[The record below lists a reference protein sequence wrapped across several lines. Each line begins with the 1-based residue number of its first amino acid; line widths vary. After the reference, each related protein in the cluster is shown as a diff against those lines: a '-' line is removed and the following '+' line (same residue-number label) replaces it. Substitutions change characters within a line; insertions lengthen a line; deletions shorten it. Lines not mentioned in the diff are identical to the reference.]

1 MIAIWSIRALPY
13 LLTLCTGTIL
23 LISGD
28 PYWVQLVLGAALLA
42 VLALS
47 WDVLS
52 RTGQVSLGQA
62 AFFGIGAYTSALSGD
77 FGWIGGWLMA
87 AAVCGVTAL
96 LLGLLTL
103 RLRQVYFTIATL
115 ALSLSFKVLILVFG
129 DFTGGASGIAPPII
143 GDGDPVVQM
152 GAVLVLVMLSIVA
165 SDTFLSDRYRPAF
178 FMIRTKPS
186 LAAVSGIPIIR
197 MKILAF
203 VVSGVLAGLAGAAYA
218 GLYGYIVPDD
228 VFALSWSVMPLA
240 ATILGG
246 MDSTI
251 GPFFGAIALKVLEG
265 VARNYIG
272 GVGYQIVYGAVMIVF
287 IAVLP
292 KGLAGLLTS
301 VREATSQRRRATTAA
316 SIEQVP

>member
-1 MIAIWSIRALPY
+1 MMAVWSIRLLPY
-13 LLTLCTGTIL
+13 LVTLCTGVIL
-23 LISGD
+23 LVGGD
-28 PYWVQLVLGAALLA
+28 PYWIQIVLGASLLA
-42 VLALS
+42 ILALS
-47 WDVLS
+47 WDLLS

-62 AFFGIGAYTSALSGD
+62 AFFGIGAYTSALAGD
-77 FGWIGGWLMA
+77 LGWIVGWLMT
-87 AAVCGVTAL
+87 AVVCAVTAL
-96 LLGLLTL
+96 LLGLVTL
-103 RLRQVYFTIATL
+103 RLRQVYFTIATM
-115 ALSLSFKVLILVFG
+115 ALSLSFKVLILVCG
-129 DFTGGASGIAPPII
+129 TYTGGASGISPPII

-152 GAVLVLVMLSIVA
+152 AAVLVLLVLSLVA
-165 SDTFLSDRYRPAF
+165 SDIFLSDRYRPAF

-186 LAAVSGIPIIR
+186 LAAASGIPIVR

-203 VVSGVLAGLAGAAYA
+203 VVSGVLAGLAGAAFG

-240 ATILGG
+240 ATVLGG

-272 GVGYQIVYGAVMIVF
+272 GVGYQVVYGAVMIVF

-292 KGLAGLLTS
+292 KGLAGLLAS
-301 VREATSQRRRATTAA
+301 VREATSRQTTGSAP
-316 SIEQVP
+316 IKQVL

>member
-1 MIAIWSIRALPY
+1 MIANRSIRALPY
-13 LLTLCTGTIL
+13 LLTLCTGTVL
-23 LISGD
+23 LISQD
-28 PYWVQLVLGAALLA
+28 PYWIQLVLGASLLA
-42 VLALS
+42 ILALS
-47 WDVLS
+47 WDILS

-62 AFFGIGAYTSALSGD
+62 AFFGIGAYASALCGD
-77 FGWIGGWLMA
+77 LGWIVGWLMA

-103 RLRQVYFTIATL
+103 RLRQVYFTIATI

-129 DFTGGASGIAPPII
+129 TFTGGASGIAPPMI
-143 GDGDPVVQM
+143 GDGNPNVQM
-152 GAVLVLVMLSIVA
+152 GAVLVLVLLSILA
-165 SDTFLSDRYRPAF
+165 SDLFLSDRYRPAF

-186 LAAVSGIPIIR
+186 LAAVSGIPIVR
-197 MKILAF
+197 TKVLAF
-203 VVSGVLAGLAGAAYA
+203 VVSGMLAGLAGAAYA

-228 VFALSWSVMPLA
+228 VFALSWSIMPLA

-265 VARNYIG
+265 VARNYVG
-272 GVGYQIVYGAVMIVF
+272 GVGYQIVYGVVMILC

-292 KGLAGLLTS
+292 KGLAGLLAA
-301 VREATSQRRRATTAA
+301 VREASSPRHRATGAGVT
-316 SIEQVP
+316 ERVL

>member
-1 MIAIWSIRALPY
+1 MIANRSIRALPY
-13 LLTLCTGTIL
+13 LVTLGTGMIL
-23 LISGD
+23 LISRD
-28 PYWVQLVLGAALLA
+28 PYWIQLVLGVSLLA
-42 VLALS
+42 TLALS
-47 WDVLS
+47 WDILS

-77 FGWIGGWLMA
+77 LGWIAGWLMA

-103 RLRQVYFTIATL
+103 RLRQVYFTIATI

-129 DFTGGASGIAPPII
+129 DFTGGASGIAPPMV
-143 GDGDPVVQM
+143 GDGNPDLQM
-152 GAVLVLVMLSIVA
+152 GAVLALVMLSILA
-165 SDTFLSDRYRPAF
+165 SDVFLSDRYRPAF
-178 FMIRTKPS
+178 FMIRAKPS
-186 LAAVSGIPIIR
+186 LAAVSGIPIVA

-203 VVSGVLAGLAGAAYA
+203 IVSGMLAGLAGAAYG

-265 VARNYIG
+265 LARNYIG
-272 GVGYQIVYGAVMIVF
+272 GVGYQIVYGAVMILC
-287 IAVLP
+287 IAILP
-292 KGLAGLLTS
+292 KGLTGLLTA
-301 VREATSQRRRATTAA
+301 VREATSRRRREAGAGLA
-316 SIEQVP
+316 ERVL

>member
-1 MIAIWSIRALPY
+1 MTVNLSIRALPY
-13 LLTLCTGTIL
+13 LVTLCTGMVL
-23 LISGD
+23 LINQD
-28 PYWVQLVLGAALLA
+28 PYWIQLVLGVSLLA
-42 VLALS
+42 ILALS
-47 WDVLS
+47 WDILS

-77 FGWIGGWLMA
+77 LGWIAGWLMT

-103 RLRQVYFTIATL
+103 RLRQVYFTIATI
-115 ALSLSFKVLILVFG
+115 ALSLSFKVLILIFG
-129 DFTGGASGIAPPII
+129 AFTGGASGIAPPII
-143 GDGDPVVQM
+143 GDGNPNVQM
-152 GAVLVLVMLSIVA
+152 GAVIVLVVLSILA
-165 SDTFLSDRYRPAF
+165 SDVFLSDRYRPAF

-186 LAAVSGIPIIR
+186 LAAVSGIPIVR

-203 VVSGVLAGLAGAAYA
+203 IVSGMLAGLAGAAYA

-265 VARNYIG
+265 LARNYIG
-272 GVGYQIVYGAVMIVF
+272 GVGYQIVYGAVMILC
-287 IAVLP
+287 IAILP
-292 KGLAGLLTS
+292 KGLAGLLTA
-301 VREATSQRRRATTAA
+301 VREAISLRHRETSAGLTERVR
-316 SIEQVP
+316 

>member
-1 MIAIWSIRALPY
+1 MISIWSIRALPY
-13 LLTLCTGTIL
+13 LLTLCTGIVL
-23 LISGD
+23 LIGGD
-28 PYWVQLVLGAALLA
+28 PYWVQIVLGASLLA
-42 VLALS
+42 ILALS

-77 FGWIGGWLMA
+77 IGWIAGWLMA

-103 RLRQVYFTIATL
+103 RLRQVYFTIATM
-115 ALSLSFKVLILVFG
+115 ALSLSFKVLVLFFG
-129 DFTGGASGIAPPII
+129 TFTGGASGIALLII

-152 GAVLVLVMLSIVA
+152 MAVLALLILSLVA
-165 SDTFLSDRYRPAF
+165 SDVFLSDRYRPAF
-178 FMIRTKPS
+178 FMIRAKPS
-186 LAAVSGIPIIR
+186 LAAVSGVPIVR
-197 MKILAF
+197 MKVLAF
-203 VVSGVLAGLAGAAYA
+203 VVSGVLAGLAGAAYG

-240 ATILGG
+240 ATVLGG

-251 GPFFGAIALKVLEG
+251 GPFFGAIALKMLEG

-292 KGLAGLLTS
+292 KGLRGLLTS
-301 VREATSQRRRATTAA
+301 VREATSVRRRG
-316 SIEQVP
+316 SGPMPIKQVL

>member
-13 LLTLCTGTIL
+13 LVTLGTGAVL
-23 LISGD
+23 LIGGD
-28 PYWVQLVLGAALLA
+28 PYWIQIVLGASLLA
-42 VLALS
+42 ILALS

-62 AFFGIGAYTSALSGD
+62 AFFGIGAYTSALSAEL
-77 FGWIGGWLMA
+77 GWIVGWLLA
-87 AAVCGVTAL
+87 AFVCGVTAL

-103 RLRQVYFTIATL
+103 RLRQVYFTIATM
-115 ALSLSFKVLILVFG
+115 ALSLSFKVLILFFAV
-129 DFTGGASGIAPPII
+129 FTGGASGIAPLII

-152 GAVLVLVMLSIVA
+152 AAVLVLLLLSIVA
-165 SDTFLSDRYRPAF
+165 SDVFLSDRYRPAF
-178 FMIRTKPS
+178 FMIRAKPG
-186 LAAVSGIPIIR
+186 LAAASGIPIVR

-240 ATILGG
+240 ATVLGG

-251 GPFFGAIALKVLEG
+251 GPFFGAIALKMLEG

-287 IAVLP
+287 ITVLP
-292 KGLAGLLTS
+292 KGLAGLLAS
-301 VREATSQRRRATTAA
+301 VREAISLRRGTRPA
-316 SIEQVP
+316 STQQVL

>member
-1 MIAIWSIRALPY
+1 MSANRSIRALPY
-13 LLTLCTGTIL
+13 LVTLGTGIIL
-23 LISGD
+23 LFNQD
-28 PYWVQLVLGAALLA
+28 PYWIQIVLGVSLLA
-42 VLALS
+42 ILALS
-47 WDVLS
+47 WDILS

-77 FGWIGGWLMA
+77 LGWIAGWLTA

-103 RLRQVYFTIATL
+103 RLRQVYFTIATI
-115 ALSLSFKVLILVFG
+115 ALSLSFKVLILIFG
-129 DFTGGASGIAPPII
+129 DFTGGASGIAPPMI
-143 GDGDPVVQM
+143 GDGNPNVQM
-152 GAVLVLVMLSIVA
+152 GAVLGLVVLSILA
-165 SDTFLSDRYRPAF
+165 SDVFLSDRYRPAF

-186 LAAVSGIPIIR
+186 LAAVSGIPIVR

-203 VVSGVLAGLAGAAYA
+203 TVSGMLAGLAGAAYA

-265 VARNYIG
+265 VARNYVG
-272 GVGYQIVYGAVMIVF
+272 GVGYQIVYGAVMILC
-287 IAVLP
+287 IAILP
-292 KGLAGLLTS
+292 KGLAGLLTTI
-301 VREATSQRRRATTAA
+301 REATSLRRRETSAGLTGR
-316 SIEQVP
+316 VL